1 MLRLKPKTDTTSA
14 SSSAATTGGEPA
26 GSAASATSAAAS
38 TTGGFSL
45 TGVGGKSV
53 KADGIGKAGKQQ
65 TPGELRVFKG

>member
-14 SSSAATTGGEPA
+14 SSSAATTGVEPS
-26 GSAASATSAAAS
+26 GSAAAS